1 MIKCHLST
9 LMGQRKMRV
18 MDVARATGLSR
29 NTVTLLYKETAE
41 RVDLDAIDRLCGLF
55 GCTVGDLLEYVADSK
70 ATADPKRGKAA
81 PRKG

>member
-9 LMGQRKMRV
+9 LMGQRKLRV

-41 RVDLDAIDRLCGLF
+41 RVDLDAVEQLCKLF
-55 GCTVGDLLEYVADSK
+55 GCQVGDLLEYMPDGDAGSRWSK
-70 ATADPKRGKAA
+70 DI
-81 PRKG
+81 

>member
-9 LMGQRKMRV
+9 LMGQRKLRV

-41 RVDLDAIDRLCGLF
+41 RVDLDAIERLCQLF
-55 GCTVGDLLEYVADSK
+55 NCGVGDLLEYIPEEAARPSQEPGRG
-70 ATADPKRGKAA
+70 TAE
-81 PRKG
+81 

>member
-9 LMGQRKMRV
+9 LMGQRKLRV

-41 RVDLDAIDRLCGLF
+41 RVDLDAVEQLCKLF
-55 GCTVGDLLEYVADSK
+55 ECQVGDLFEYIPDAK
-70 ATADPKRGKAA
+70 ATKKA
-81 PRKG
+81 K

>member
-9 LMGQRKMRV
+9 LMGQRKLRV

-41 RVDLDAIDRLCGLF
+41 RVDLDAVEQLCKLF
-55 GCTVGDLLEYVADSK
+55 ECQVGDLFEYIPDA
-70 ATADPKRGKAA
+70 KAA
-81 PRKG
+81 KKAK

>member
-9 LMGQRKMRV
+9 LMGQRKLRV

-41 RVDLDAIDRLCGLF
+41 RVDLDAVQQLCKLF
-55 GCTVGDLLEYVADSK
+55 ECQVGDLFEYLPDA
-70 ATADPKRGKAA
+70 KAA
-81 PRKG
+81 KKAK

>member
-9 LMGQRKMRV
+9 LMGQRKLRV

-41 RVDLDAIDRLCGLF
+41 RVDLDAVEQLCKLF
-55 GCTVGDLLEYVADSK
+55 ECQVGDLLEYIPDA
-70 ATADPKRGKAA
+70 KAA
-81 PRKG
+81 KKPK

>member
-9 LMGQRKMRV
+9 LMGQRKLRV

-41 RVDLDAIDRLCGLF
+41 RVDLDAVEQLCKLF
-55 GCTVGDLLEYVADSK
+55 ECQVGDLLEYIPDAK
-70 ATADPKRGKAA
+70 ATKKA
-81 PRKG
+81 K